1 MSESAERVTE
11 EELRLL
17 SVEGMGLDGDPASA
31 NLGASALQLA
41 QGNGH
46 QPEADHNSVY
56 RHEKAI
62 RTKLAA
68 YDIADPR
75 AAHLRGHQVEA
86 VQNFRDTVL
95 SIVGHKQPK
104 EGMVVLHPTGSGKTV
119 TATEI
124 IRMLSDTDAA
134 HTEPP
139 LKSLVLIPGHQ
150 IKEQTLG
157 NEDELGA
164 IRTFAPG
171 VSVGEYSGYRK
182 TTDATVTVMTYQSL
196 PGAVASGS
204 IEKID
209 PAIVVCDEAH
219 HIIDGTWAEA
229 VESISR
235 DRIRVG
241 LTATG
246 EYSKTRNV
254 SLLFPHILAEKSMI
268 EGIEEG
274 ILAEMQGF
282 VYKGSSRI
290 SVAKHG
296 ADYDEE
302 GLFNDIANSEDNFL
316 AAKICAEE
324 VKMGRRG
331 VISCVPGFDRAH
343 AKIMAEILSHTKVET
358 AEGERYI
365 RAAFVGGE
373 IHPDYLRKI
382 FKDYRNGQVDV
393 ITYVN
398 LLLEGWDSPQSDFT
412 VLLRPTASRVLA
424 EQRIGRIIR
433 PRPGKIATVHEI
445 IYETTGEAVPQVTH
459 MDIMEST
466 TVKQGYT
473 YGAKRTDKTRANNRK
488 YKEAPAHIFDIG
500 GYTMDPELASK
511 IAELDATP
519 LKEIKIACGQEAI
532 PFDWPTAHLLSSKFD
547 ISIEKVEEILGEA
560 NLPSKSEVYDEVE
573 RTYYPKRAST
583 IIAEHLDLPL
593 MPEDYMTLAEIVAY
607 HKSFKQHPHVRR
619 LTVMQALE
627 EAGVKR
633 EIFLREDG
641 TVVKA
646 YPPSA
651 KGVPPFLLSDE
662 IRRRGK
668 QPTAQEVLDAPGKTA
683 QSLVWLEGILTNPT
697 KAPSLWQ
704 RREIITAQSCLLAAI
719 KKLSDLPPSIYM
731 AISNEI
737 KASNLVPTDQMLS
750 AMQACKIDFVGL
762 VAATNKALVMYRKM
776 ETSKS
781 QGSKSD
787 RFI

>member
-1 MSESAERVTE
+1 MSESAERVNE
-11 EELRLL
+11 GELRLL
-17 SVEGMGLDGDPASA
+17 PPEGMGLEVDPTTA
-31 NLGASALQLA
+31 NLGSGALQLA
-41 QGNGH
+41 LGNRH
-46 QPEADHNSVY
+46 HPEAVSGPGY
-56 RHEKAI
+56 RHEQTI
-62 RTKLAA
+62 RARLAS
-68 YDIADPR
+68 YDVADPK
-75 AAHLRGHQVEA
+75 AAHLRAHQVEA

-95 SIVGHKQPK
+95 SIVDNKEPK
-104 EGMVVLHPTGSGKTV
+104 DGMAILHPTGSGKTV
-119 TATEI
+119 TSAEI
-124 IRMLSDTDAA
+124 IRMLCGSDIDSAD
-134 HTEPP
+134 PP
-139 LKSLVLIPGHQ
+139 LKALILIPGHQ

-171 VSVGEYSGYRK
+171 ITVGEYSGYHK
-182 TTDATVTVMTYQSL
+182 TTNAEVTVMTYQSL
-196 PGAVASGS
+196 PGAVAGGN
-204 IEKID
+204 IEKIN

-229 VESISR
+229 VENITR
-235 DRIRVG
+235 DRIRLG

-254 SLLFPHILAEKSMI
+254 GLLFPNILAQKSMK

-282 VYKGSSRI
+282 VYRGSSRI

-296 ADYDEE
+296 ADYNEE
-302 GLFNDIANSEDNFL
+302 GLFNDIAHSQDNFL

-324 VKMGRRG
+324 VKLGRRG
-331 VISCVPGFDRAH
+331 VVSCVPGFDRAH
-343 AKIMAEILSHTKVET
+343 AKIMAEILSRTKIQT
-358 AEGERYI
+358 AGGERNI

-373 IHPDYLRKI
+373 IHPDNLRKI
-382 FKDYRNGQVDV
+382 FTDYRNGRIDV

-433 PRPGKIATVHEI
+433 PRPEKIATVHEI
-445 IYETTGEAVPQVTH
+445 IYETSGEAVPQVTH
-459 MDIMEST
+459 MDIMESSM
-466 TVKQGYT
+466 VKQGYT
-473 YGAKRTDKTRANNRK
+473 YRAQRTDKTRANNRK
-488 YKEAPAHIFDIG
+488 YKEAPAHIFDID
-500 GYTMDPELASK
+500 GYTMDPEFASK

-519 LKEIKIACGQEAI
+519 LKEIKVACGQEAI

-547 ISIEKVEEILGEA
+547 ISIEKVEKILGEA
-560 NLPSKSEVYDEVE
+560 KLPFKSVIYDEVE
-573 RTYYPKRAST
+573 RTYYPQRSST

-593 MPEDYMTLAEIVAY
+593 MPEDYLTLREIVAY
-607 HKSFKQHPHVRR
+607 HKSFKQYPHVRR

-627 EAGVKR
+627 EAGIKR

-651 KGVPPFLLSDE
+651 RNVPPFLLGGE
-662 IRRRGK
+662 IKKRGK
-668 QPTAQEVLDAPGKTA
+668 QPAPQEVSDIPDKTS
-683 QSLVWLEGILTNPT
+683 QSLEWLENILTNPT
-697 KAPSLWQ
+697 EAPTPWQ

-719 KKLSDLPPSIYM
+719 KKLNDLPPSLYM
-731 AISNEI
+731 AIGNEI
-737 KASNLVPTDQMLS
+737 KASNLVPSNQMLNT
-750 AMQACKIDFVGL
+750 MRTCKIDFVGL

-776 ETSKS
+776 EKSKTR
-781 QGSKSD
+781 GLKSD
-787 RFI
+787 RSV